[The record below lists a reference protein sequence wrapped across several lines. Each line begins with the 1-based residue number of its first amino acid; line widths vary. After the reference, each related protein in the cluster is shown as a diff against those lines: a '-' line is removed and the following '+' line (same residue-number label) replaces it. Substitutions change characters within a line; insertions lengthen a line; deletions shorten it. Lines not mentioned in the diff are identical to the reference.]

1 MSTRRLALLII
12 LTALCLALQ
21 VTPRPPNVE
30 FTSFLSFVMGLT
42 EGVVI
47 GAFFGSFVMLVNGFV
62 SSSGFGG
69 LNIPF
74 QVIGMIFAAVLGG
87 MYRRFTGN
95 IGFSARFSLETA
107 VLGAFVALIYDL
119 ITNFGVGFQLILT
132 GENPSLAMFTA
143 LANGAPFSL
152 LHIASNSLVFGVL
165 FLPITNALNN
175 LNVGE
180 SYWSKKERLY
190 S

>member
-1 MSTRRLALLII
+1 MSTRKLALLII

-21 VTPRPPNVE
+21 ITPRPPNVE

-42 EGVVI
+42 GGVAV
-47 GAFFGSFVMLVNGFV
+47 GAIFGSFVMLVNGFL
-62 SSSGFGG
+62 SPSGFGG

-74 QVIGMIFAAVLGG
+74 QMVGMVFAAVVGSL
-87 MYRRFTGN
+87 YRRFTGS
-95 IGFSARFSLETA
+95 ICFSARFYLETA

-132 GENPSLAMFTA
+132 GESPSLAMFTA

-152 LHIASNSLVFGVL
+152 LHIVSNSLVFGVL
-165 FLPITNALNN
+165 FLPITSALNS
-175 LNVGE
+175 LKVGE
-180 SYWSKKERLY
+180 SQWLKKERLY